1 MSPEGADVSR
11 AAGQDQDLPGRWG
24 SGTRSGLEKR
34 IKTRDSAARNPP
46 RAHRRNGWCPKLAL
60 LAAGRSTITNL
71 REISFFSLLRTPS
84 IPSREMA
91 ILSALPGVPRS
102 DAHMRDNN
110 EQDVRLA
117 PRIEPAARFFVLR
130 SLGSTYLPV

>member
-1 MSPEGADVSR
+1 MSAAGADGSR
-11 AAGQDQDLPGRWG
+11 AAGQDQDLSGRWG
-24 SGTRSGLEKR
+24 SARWQLEKR
-34 IKTRDSAARNPP
+34 ITRDSAARNLPD
-46 RAHRRNGWCPKLAL
+46 AHRRNGWCSKLAL
-60 LAAGRSTITNL
+60 LAAGRSTITNW

-91 ILSALPGVPRS
+91 LLSALPGVPRS

-117 PRIEPAARFFVLR
+117 PGIEPAA
-130 SLGSTYLPV
+130 